1 VTTAAS
7 LSGTRIRPREWPPAA
22 LVLIAAALVVA
33 LLDVVVVPVLLHEQ
47 ATDWRA
53 YEGAAEQLARGES
66 PYVWT
71 VDPDVRAVTDYPYI
85 YPPPLA
91 AIWGLGL
98 TAPLLAVLKIT
109 SMATLVTFARL
120 VSPRPPQTTV
130 LAAGFALAII
140 TLATPPVL
148 HDLVL
153 GNVMTLYV
161 AGVALV
167 LAFPRS
173 AWVGI
178 PIGVLV
184 AVALK
189 PAIAPFL
196 LWMLLRRRP
205 QFIAAFVA
213 GLATTAIFAV
223 ALRPAVYV
231 EYLVALPKLGG
242 LAQPFTGNL
251 GLASISLAL
260 AVVAIPIS
268 ILAVVAAVRILDPWA
283 SAAVAVGM
291 MFLAQPT
298 LGLNY
303 GGLLAPGV
311 VALWFVDRRAAFAM
325 AIASPILAVLS
336 PPLAGIVLA
345 ATATWAGWRR
355 RRGAEADVA
364 DAPAA

>member
-33 LLDVVVVPVLLHEQ
+33 LLDVVVVPVLLQEQ

-53 YEGAAEQLARGES
+53 YEGAAKQLARGES

-71 VDPDVRAVTDYPYI
+71 VDPDVRAITDYPYI

-91 AIWGLGL
+91 AVWGLGL
-98 TAPLLAVLKIT
+98 TAPIFAVLKVLSIAT
-109 SMATLVTFARL
+109 MVAFARQPSRLARTTTLV
-120 VSPRPPQTTV
+120 
-130 LAAGFALAII
+130 AGVALAVI
-140 TLATPPVL
+140 TLASPPVL

-153 GNVMTLYV
+153 GNVMAFYIAAV
-161 AGVALV
+161 AAV
-167 LAFPRS
+167 LAFPTS
-173 AWVGI
+173 AWAGI

-196 LWMLLRRRP
+196 VWMLLRRRS
-205 QFIAAFVA
+205 QFIAAFAA

-223 ALRPAVYV
+223 ALGPAVFV

-260 AVVAIPIS
+260 AVVAIPLS
-268 ILAVVAAVRILDPWA
+268 ILAVVAAVRTLDPWA

-355 RRGAEADVA
+355 RGGAEADAA
-364 DAPAA
+364 DAAAA